1 MYNYLVLKLKELFS
15 LKKLLKLTALFF
27 LIFLCGCS
35 NNNNLLNSL
44 VSETT
49 AIPTV
54 KITFREGLTA
64 EECGKLLEENGVCSQ
79 TDFLFAVNSP
89 TDYYEFL
96 NGITN
101 PQERPFILEGYI
113 FPDTYEF
120 YYNMNP
126 QDVLKKFLDNYE
138 KKIKTEYIERANEL
152 GYTMDEILRIASII
166 QEEAVDS
173 EMKTVSSVLHNRLD
187 SSYGKLECDVTIFYL
202 NNHVKPYVDDVSV
215 YSELYNAYKFS
226 GLPAGPITNVGINAI
241 EAALYP
247 ADTDYYF
254 FLTDS
259 DMNFH
264 YAVTWEEHSKNVK
277 LYYNK

>member
-1 MYNYLVLKLKELFS
+1 MLQTVFYKECLI
-15 LKKLLKLTALFF
+15 LKKATSLI
-27 LIFLCGCS
+27 LIFLFVFLTGCS
-35 NNNNLLNSL
+35 AGKNIINELKPT
-44 VSETT
+44 TT

-54 KITFREGLTA
+54 TVTFREGLTA
-64 EECGKLLEENGVCSQ
+64 EECAKLLEENRVC
-79 TDFLFAVNSP
+79 TAADFLAAVNSP
-89 TDYYEFL
+89 ASEFSF
-96 NGITN
+96 IAEIEN
-101 PQERPFILEGYI
+101 PQERPFLLEGYI

-120 YYNMNP
+120 YYDMDP
-126 QDVLKKFLDNYE
+126 QSVLKKFLNNYE
-138 KKIKTEYIERANEL
+138 SKITEEYKLRAEEL

-166 QEEAVDS
+166 QEEAVDP
-173 EMKTVSSVLHNRLD
+173 EMKKVSSVLHNRLN

-202 NNHVKPYVDDVSV
+202 NEHVKPYVEDVSV

-264 YAVTWEEHSKNVK
+264 YAVTWNEHSKNVEK
-277 LYYNK
+277 YYKK

>member
-1 MYNYLVLKLKELFS
+1 MPAF
-15 LKKLLKLTALFF
+15 
-27 LIFLCGCS
+27 IFLFIFLFGCS
-35 NNNNLLNSL
+35 SAEDNTPN
-44 VSETT
+44 TT

-54 KITFREGLTA
+54 RITFREGLTA

-79 TDFLFAVNSP
+79 SDFLAQVNAP
-89 TDYYEFL
+89 ADYYEFL
-96 NGITN
+96 SGITN
-101 PQERPFILEGYI
+101 PQERPFVLEGYI

-120 YYNMNP
+120 YYDM
-126 QDVLKKFLDNYE
+126 DARSVLNKFLTNYQA
-138 KKIKTEYIERANEL
+138 KIKPEYIERANKL

-173 EMKTVSSVLHNRLD
+173 EMKTVSSVLHNRLN
-187 SSYGKLECDVTIFYL
+187 STYGKLECDVTIFYL
-202 NNHVKPYVDDVSV
+202 RNHVEPYVEDISA

-247 ADTDYYF
+247 AETDYYF

-264 YAVTWEEHSKNVK
+264 YAVTWKEHSKNVD

>member
-1 MYNYLVLKLKELFS
+1 MYNYKKCRLEVYKLK
-15 LKKLLKLTALFF
+15 KALVPAFIF
-27 LIFLCGCS
+27 LLIFLSGCS
-35 NNNNLLNSL
+35 AVKDFSDKHTPT
-44 VSETT
+44 TT

-54 KITFREGLTA
+54 RITFREGLTA
-64 EECGKLLEENGVCSQ
+64 EECGKLLEENGVCSLN
-79 TDFLFAVNSP
+79 DFLSAVNSP
-89 TDYYEFL
+89 AEYYDFL
-96 NGITN
+96 SGITN
-101 PQERPFILEGYI
+101 PQERPFVLEGYI

-120 YYNMNP
+120 YYDMDA
-126 QDVLKKFLDNYE
+126 QSVLKKFLSNYQS
-138 KKIKTEYIERANEL
+138 KIKPEYVERADEL

-173 EMKTVSSVLHNRLD
+173 EMETVSSVLHNRLN

-202 NNHVKPYVDDVSV
+202 NNHVKPYVEDVSV
-215 YSELYNAYKFS
+215 YSELYNAYKFA

-264 YAVTWEEHSKNVK
+264 YAVTWKEHSKNVD
-277 LYYNK
+277 LYYKK

>member
-1 MYNYLVLKLKELFS
+1 MQKRCLIWEVLQ
-15 LKKLLKLTALFF
+15 LKKALLPIILVFILAL
-27 LIFLCGCS
+27 LCSCS
-35 NNNNLLNSL
+35 TGKDIINELKPT
-44 VSETT
+44 TT

-54 KITFREGLTA
+54 RITFREGLTA
-64 EECGKLLEENGVCSQ
+64 EECGKLLEENGVCSLD
-79 TDFLFAVNSP
+79 DFLAAVNSP
-89 TDYYEFL
+89 AESYDFL
-96 NGITN
+96 SGITN
-101 PQERPFILEGYI
+101 PQERPFILEGYL

-120 YYNMNP
+120 YYDMDA
-126 QDVLKKFLDNYE
+126 QAVLKKFLNNYE
-138 KKIKTEYIERANEL
+138 TKIKPEYVERADEL
-152 GYTMDEILRIASII
+152 GYTMDEIIRIASII

-173 EMKTVSSVLHNRLD
+173 EMKTVSSVLHNRLN

-202 NNHVKPYVDDVSV
+202 NNHVKPYVEDVSV
-215 YSELYNAYKFS
+215 YSPLYNAYKFS

-264 YAVTWEEHSKNVK
+264 YAVTWKEHSKNVD